1 MFLCKQLHVK
11 FFENNIISIVYFES
25 EVKILFIS
33 IIVFSIAEFV
43 LVSSSLPAAGWG
55 SNCAGYH
62 DNIAKKKKKKSYS
75 EQIILT

>member
-1 MFLCKQLHVK
+1 M
-11 FFENNIISIVYFES
+11 NIIIISVIYFES

-33 IIVFSIAEFV
+33 IIVFSIAELV

-62 DNIAKKKKKKSYS
+62 DNITIFSEKK
-75 EQIILT
+75 IILRANNLT

>member
-1 MFLCKQLHVK
+1 MCKQLK
-11 FFENNIISIVYFES
+11 FYEYNIISVVYFES

-33 IIVFSIAEFV
+33 IIVFSIAEFI
-43 LVSSSLPAAGWG
+43 LVSSPLPAAGWG

-62 DNIAKKKKKKSYS
+62 DNIATFSEKKSYS